1 MSAKNKGNILMVD
14 DEAGKLL
21 IYEVMLGDR
30 GENLIKA
37 NSSRVGA
44 VEYHDFMAVGAP
56 VVPRRLRAVCDACKI
71 MITSSSCC

>member
-21 IYEVMLGDR
+21 IYEVMLVDR
-30 GENLIKA
+30 RENLIKA

-56 VVPRRLRAVCDACKI
+56 LVPPSPEETCQAI
-71 MITSSSCC
+71 